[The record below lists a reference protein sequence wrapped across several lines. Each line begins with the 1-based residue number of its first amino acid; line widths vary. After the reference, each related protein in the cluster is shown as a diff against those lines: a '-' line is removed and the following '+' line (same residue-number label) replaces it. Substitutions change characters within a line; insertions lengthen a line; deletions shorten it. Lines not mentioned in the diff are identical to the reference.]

1 MKFNDYLTRV
11 KEQRKQSLRAFAE
24 QADISPSY
32 MHMFLIGARV
42 PNKYTLIKLIKCLNL
57 NETEALDAY
66 YGSLDTI
73 KIDMTYATDAQRD
86 AVIKLKTAIE
96 KLI

>member
-1 MKFNDYLTRV
+1 MKFNDYLTSI
-11 KEQRKQSLRAFAE
+11 KDQRKQSLRAFAE

-32 MHMFLIGARV
+32 MHMFLVGARV
-42 PNKYTLIKLIKCLNL
+42 PNKYTLIKLIKNL
-57 NETEALDAY
+57 KLDEAETLDVY

-73 KIDMTYATDAQRD
+73 KIDMTHATDAQRD
-86 AVIKLKTAIE
+86 AVIALKATIE